1 MLMAEQEPY
10 ALMVQPD
17 DMLISPREVGDNFGT
32 MVCFH
37 PRYALGDHHNYVDK
51 DDFLREMYL
60 NTVGNNERGMERYG
74 AHGKYGLEPE
84 NDRRPHPDP
93 RAVDDTMLRVI
104 SEKYI
109 VMPLYLLDHS
119 GLAMQTTSFHDPW
132 DSGQV
137 GWVYEFIE

>member
-1 MLMAEQEPY
+1 MT
-10 ALMVQPD
+10 
-17 DMLISPREVGDNFGT
+17 GD
-32 MVCFH
+32 
-37 PRYALGDHHNYVDK
+37 
-51 DDFLREMYL
+51 
-60 NTVGNNERGMERYG
+60 
-74 AHGKYGLEPE
+74 
-84 NDRRPHPDP
+84 HPDP

-137 GWVYEFIE
+137 GWVYVSKEDVLKEFGAEKMTGALRKKVARRK